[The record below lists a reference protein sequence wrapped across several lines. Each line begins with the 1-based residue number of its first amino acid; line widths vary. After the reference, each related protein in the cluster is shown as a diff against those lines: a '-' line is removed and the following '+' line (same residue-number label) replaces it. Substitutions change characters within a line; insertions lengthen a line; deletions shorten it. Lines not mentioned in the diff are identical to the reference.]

1 VRIVDVPK
9 FISSVPQSGQN
20 ATRQSPLPERLTFL
34 CRLFAFI
41 GFTIQISGRVKSA
54 EAVVYSVETAL
65 ATCSARLLTLAGYQY
80 LGVLDGWLFIF
91 TCCTLLSAC
100 SIITIRRRE
109 DCSSEKSL
117 PTIKC
122 KN

>member
-1 VRIVDVPK
+1 VRIVDAPK

-80 LGVLDGWLFIF
+80 LGVLNGWLFIF
-91 TCCTLLSAC
+91 TCCTLLSTY
-100 SIITIRRRE
+100 SFITIRRRE
-109 DCSSEKSL
+109 PQLRKSL